1 MNCTFSKTQE
11 PRRPRNPVRNPIE
24 FISVKLKH
32 RRFVSNSRFIS
43 MIKLKID
50 IPKLYRKDEER
61 TNIKI
66 EKVTVPEK
74 QQQFNESI
82 KRHYW

>member
-1 MNCTFSKTQE
+1 
-11 PRRPRNPVRNPIE
+11 
-24 FISVKLKH
+24 
-32 RRFVSNSRFIS
+32 

-66 EKVTVPEK
+66 EKITVPEK

-82 KRHYW
+82 KRHH